1 MDTPTLVALGV
12 AAVALVAVVVLAFTL
27 AGVRR
32 TLEWTRAD
40 LARLEGAQ
48 RVAAARID
56 DLTGQLVRATTR
68 FEPEPAPAPEPAT
81 SRASAPARVEET
93 AAAER
98 AEFLITTAGDRQEA
112 EPSEPISTRLV
123 LGAGVGE
130 SMLKVA
136 AFGSGVRRAMAGETR
151 NRIRYAMKREVRRA
165 RKTRR
170 REMRD
175 AWLRARAEGV
185 G

>member
-1 MDTPTLVALGV
+1 MDTPTLIVLGV
-12 AAVALVAVVVLAFTL
+12 AVVALVAVVVLAYTL

-32 TLEWTRAD
+32 TLEWVRSDVT
-40 LARLEGAQ
+40 RLEGAQ
-48 RVAAARID
+48 RVADARIAE
-56 DLTGQLVRATTR
+56 LTAELARHQTR
-68 FEPEPAPAPEPAT
+68 FEPEAPQTHTDAATPTTSTRPAT
-81 SRASAPARVEET
+81 
-93 AAAER
+93 AAER
-98 AEFLITTAGDRQEA
+98 AEFLITTAGEQRETEA
-112 EPSEPISTRLV
+112 HEPVSTRLV

-130 SMLKVA
+130 SMLKAA
-136 AFGSGVRRAMAGETR
+136 AFGAGVRRAVSGESR

-175 AWLRARAEGV
+175 AWVRARAEGV

>member
-1 MDTPTLVALGV
+1 MDTPTLIVLGV
-12 AAVALVAVVVLAFTL
+12 AVVALVAVVVLAYTL

-32 TLEWTRAD
+32 TVEWVRSDVT
-40 LARLEGAQ
+40 RLEGAQ
-48 RVAAARID
+48 RVADARIAE
-56 DLTGQLVRATTR
+56 LTAELARHQTR
-68 FEPEPAPAPEPAT
+68 FEPEAPQTHAATPAT
-81 SRASAPARVEET
+81 STRPAT
-93 AAAER
+93 AAER
-98 AEFLITTAGDRQEA
+98 AEFLITTAGEQRETEA
-112 EPSEPISTRLV
+112 HEPVSTRLV

-130 SMLKVA
+130 SMLKAA
-136 AFGSGVRRAMAGETR
+136 AFGAGVRRAMSGESR

-175 AWLRARAEGV
+175 AWVRARAEGV

>member
-1 MDTPTLVALGV
+1 MDTPTLIVLGV
-12 AAVALVAVVVLAFTL
+12 AVVALVAVVVLAYTL

-32 TLEWTRAD
+32 TLEWVRSDVT
-40 LARLEGAQ
+40 RLEGAQ
-48 RVAAARID
+48 RVADARIAE
-56 DLTGQLVRATTR
+56 LTAELARHQTR
-68 FEPEPAPAPEPAT
+68 FEPEAPQTHTDAPAT
-81 SRASAPARVEET
+81 STRPAT
-93 AAAER
+93 AAER
-98 AEFLITTAGDRQEA
+98 AEFLITTAGEQRETEA
-112 EPSEPISTRLV
+112 HEPVSTRLV

-130 SMLKVA
+130 SMLKAA
-136 AFGSGVRRAMAGETR
+136 AFGAGVRRAVSGESR

-175 AWLRARAEGV
+175 AWVRARAEGV

>member
-1 MDTPTLVALGV
+1 MDTPTLIVLGV
-12 AAVALVAVVVLAFTL
+12 AVVALVAVVVLAYTL

-32 TLEWTRAD
+32 TLEWVRSDVT
-40 LARLEGAQ
+40 RLEGAQ
-48 RVAAARID
+48 RVAGARIAE
-56 DLTGQLVRATTR
+56 LTAELARHQTR
-68 FEPEPAPAPEPAT
+68 FEPEPAKADAAARATSTASTRPAT
-81 SRASAPARVEET
+81 
-93 AAAER
+93 AAER
-98 AEFLITTAGDRQEA
+98 AEFLITTAGEQRETEA
-112 EPSEPISTRLV
+112 HEPVSTRLV

-130 SMLKVA
+130 SMLKAA
-136 AFGSGVRRAMAGETR
+136 AFGAGVRRAVSGESR

-175 AWLRARAEGV
+175 AWVRARAEGV